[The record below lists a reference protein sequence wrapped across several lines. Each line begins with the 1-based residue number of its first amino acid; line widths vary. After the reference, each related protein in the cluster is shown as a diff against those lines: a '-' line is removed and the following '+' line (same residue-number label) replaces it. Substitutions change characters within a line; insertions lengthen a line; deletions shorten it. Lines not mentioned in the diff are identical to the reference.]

1 MASKKVYALSLIIL
15 ILILILVYI
24 GKKEFFP
31 NKNLETNEDLSVIDN
46 SYSSNLI
53 KEVNYISKDSRGNE
67 YIINAEIGEIDIKN
81 PDIIY
86 LTSVKALI
94 NLRNSE
100 TIIIKSDYGKYNTKN
115 FDTIFSRNVN
125 IDYLDKNIKGEY
137 LDFSLEKNLML
148 ISRNIIYTGPDNILK
163 ADAMEMNIKTK
174 DSKIFMYEQNKKVNI
189 KSKN

>member
-1 MASKKVYALSLIIL
+1 MASKKVYALSLIT
-15 ILILILVYI
+15 LILILVYI
-24 GKKEFFP
+24 GKKEIFP
-31 NKNLETNEDLSVIDN
+31 NKNLETNKELDVVDN

-67 YIINAEIGEIDIKN
+67 YVINAEIGEIDIKN

-94 NLRNSE
+94 NLKNSE
-100 TIIIKSDYGKYNTKN
+100 TIIIKSDFGKYNTKN
-115 FDTIFSRNVN
+115 FDTIFSQNVN
-125 IDYLDKNIKGEY
+125 IDYLDKNITGEY

-148 ISRNIIYTGPDNILK
+148 ISRNIVYTGPDNILK
-163 ADAMEMNIKTK
+163 ADAMEMNIQTK